1 MSSERRQTTLAKYA
15 RIQKLQ
21 QTGVSNSRL
30 WQVILKVKEDPEIVQ
45 EVQSKSTLQRS
56 LAAVADRLGDERKV
70 QLNLEKPFR
79 GVKCVSMANLFN
91 T

>member
-21 QTGVSNSRL
+21 QTGITNARL
-30 WQVILKVKEDPEIVQ
+30 WGVIRAVKEDPEIVQ
-45 EVQSKSTLQRS
+45 EVNCKASLQRS

-79 GVKCVSMANLFN
+79 GKKCVSMGNLVN
-91 T
+91 D